1 MRTHDV
7 LIVGGGPVGVMLAAA
22 LADRGLDAVVWEA
35 RVEDPARSRALGV
48 HPPSIDLFDRLGL
61 ADDLLARAV
70 RIRRGIATSGPR
82 TIGAVPFDRTSGRW
96 PFVAAVPQDATEAVL
111 RRGLADRRDD
121 ALRRGVRFVGLE
133 QRDDDVVVHGVD
145 DAGPVVAAAR
155 FVVGADGTR
164 SAVRAAVGV
173 DSRARDLPDRYVM
186 GDVADATG
194 HGPDAVVHLERAGV
208 VESFPLPGG
217 RRRFVVHVGTVPE
230 AVGRRA
236 PTQAAPTATAPNPTA
251 PTAEHLAALV
261 SHRTGAD
268 VDPATTT
275 TTSAFGVRRR
285 LATRTVVGRVVL
297 IGDAAH
303 EISPIGGQGMNLGW
317 LDGAALE
324 TVLAAALRRRGGRV
338 LDPAAFGRFEAG
350 RARAALRAARQAEWN
365 TALGRPV
372 GAGAAR
378 ARDLALGAALR
389 APTRHV
395 LASVY
400 AMRWA

>member
-1 MRTHDV
+1 
-7 LIVGGGPVGVMLAAA
+7 MLAAA
-22 LADRGLDAVVWEA
+22 LTDRGLDAVVWEA
-35 RVEDPARSRALGV
+35 RVDDPAHSRALGV

-61 ADDLLARAV
+61 ADDLLEGAV
-70 RIRRGIATSGPR
+70 RIRRGIATSGAR
-82 TIGAVPFDRTSGRW
+82 TIGAVPFDRASSRW

-111 RRGLADRRDD
+111 RRGLADRRAD
-121 ALRRGVRFVGLE
+121 ALRRGIRFTGLE
-133 QRDDDVVVHGVD
+133 QRDDDVVVHGADVD
-145 DAGPVVAAAR
+145 GPVVAAAR

-164 SAVRAAVGV
+164 SAVRAALGV

-194 HGPDAVVHLERAGV
+194 HGPDAVIHLERAGV

-217 RRRFVVHVGTVPE
+217 RRRFVVHVGTMPE
-230 AVGRRA
+230 ADGRRA
-236 PTQAAPTATAPNPTA
+236 STPAAPAPPAPTADQ
-251 PTAEHLAALV
+251 LAALV
-261 SHRTGAD
+261 SRRTGEA
-268 VDPATTT
+268 VDPTTT
-275 TTSAFGVRRR
+275 TMTSAFGVRRR

-324 TVLAAALRRRGGRV
+324 TVLAAALRRRGGRA
-338 LDPAAFGRFEAG
+338 LDPGSFDRFEAG

-372 GAGAAR
+372 GAAAAR
-378 ARDLALGAALR
+378 ARDLALGAVLR
-389 APTRHV
+389 APVRHV

>member
-35 RVEDPARSRALGV
+35 RVDDPAHSRALGV

-61 ADDLLARAV
+61 ADDLLDRAV
-70 RIRRGIATSGPR
+70 RIRRGIATSGAS
-82 TIGAVPFDRTSGRW
+82 TIGVVPFDRASSRW

-111 RRGLADRRDD
+111 RRGLSDRRAD
-121 ALRRGVRFVGLE
+121 ALRRGIRFTGLE

-145 DAGPVVAAAR
+145 ADGPVVAAAR

-164 SAVRAAVGV
+164 SAVRAALGV

-194 HGPDAVVHLERAGV
+194 RGPDAVIHLERAGV

-217 RRRFVVHVGTVPE
+217 RRRFVVHVGTVPDAE
-230 AVGRRA
+230 GRRT
-236 PTQAAPTATAPNPTA
+236 PSPAASTPPASTA
-251 PTAEHLAALV
+251 PTADQLAALV
-261 SHRTGAD
+261 SRRTGEA
-268 VDPATTT
+268 VDPTTT
-275 TTSAFGVRRR
+275 TMTSAFGVRRR

-303 EISPIGGQGMNLGW
+303 EISPIGGQSMNLGW

-324 TVLAAALRRRGGRV
+324 TVLATALRRRGGRA
-338 LDPAAFGRFEAG
+338 LDPGSFDRFEAG
-350 RARAALRAARQAEWN
+350 RARAALRGARQAEWN

-378 ARDLALGAALR
+378 ARDLALGAVLR
-389 APTRHV
+389 APGRHV

>member
-35 RVEDPARSRALGV
+35 RVDDPAHSRALGV

-61 ADDLLARAV
+61 ADDLLAHAV
-70 RIRRGIATSGPR
+70 RIRRGIARSGTR
-82 TIGAVPFDRTSGRW
+82 TMGVVPFDRASSRW
-96 PFVAAVPQDATEAVL
+96 PFVAAVPQDRTESVL
-111 RRGLADRRDD
+111 RTGLARRRED

-133 QRDDDVVVHGVD
+133 QRDEDVVVQGVGD
-145 DAGPVVAAAR
+145 EGPVVVAAR

-164 SAVRAAVGV
+164 SAVRAALGV
-173 DSRARDLPDRYVM
+173 DTRARDLPDRYVM
-186 GDVADATG
+186 GDFADTTG
-194 HGPDAVVHLERAGV
+194 HGSDAVIHLERTGV
-208 VESFPLPGG
+208 VESFPLPAG
-217 RRRFVVHVGTVPE
+217 RRRFVVHTGSE
-230 AVGRRA
+230 RR
-236 PTQAAPTATAPNPTA
+236 PTA
-251 PTAEHLAALV
+251 PVTADVVARLV
-261 SHRTGAD
+261 SDRTGSP
-268 VDPATTT
+268 VDATTST
-275 TTSAFGVRRR
+275 MTSAFGVRRR

-317 LDGAALE
+317 LDGHALE
-324 TVLAAALRRRGGRV
+324 TEIAVAVKRRGGRV
-338 LDPAAFGRFEAG
+338 LDPTTFARFEAG
-350 RARAALRAARQAEWN
+350 RARAVVRAARQAEWN

-372 GAGAAR
+372 GGGTAR
-378 ARDLALGAALR
+378 ARDLALRAVLR
-389 APTRHV
+389 APSRHV

>member
-1 MRTHDV
+1 VRTHDV

-35 RVEDPARSRALGV
+35 RVDDPAHSRALGV

-61 ADDLLARAV
+61 ADDLLAGAV
-70 RIRRGIATSGPR
+70 RIRRGIATSGAR
-82 TIGAVPFDRTSGRW
+82 TIGAVPFDRASPRW

-111 RRGLADRRDD
+111 RQGLADRRAD
-121 ALRRGVRFVGLE
+121 ALRRGTRFVGLE

-145 DAGPVVAAAR
+145 VDGPVVAAAR

-164 SAVRAAVGV
+164 SAVRAALGV

-194 HGPDAVVHLERAGV
+194 RGPDAVIHLERAGV

-230 AVGRRA
+230 AGGRRA
-236 PTQAAPTATAPNPTA
+236 STPAAPVSAAPTADQ
-251 PTAEHLAALV
+251 LAALV
-261 SHRTGAD
+261 SRRTGEP
-268 VDPATTT
+268 VDPTTT
-275 TTSAFGVRRR
+275 TMTSAFGVRRR

-324 TVLAAALRRRGGRV
+324 TVLATALRRRGGRA
-338 LDPAAFGRFEAG
+338 LDPGSFDRFEAG

-372 GAGAAR
+372 GSGAAR
-378 ARDLALGAALR
+378 ARDLALGAVLR
-389 APTRHV
+389 APARDV

>member
-35 RVEDPARSRALGV
+35 RVDDPAHSRALGV

-61 ADDLLARAV
+61 ADHLLADAV
-70 RIRRGIATSGPR
+70 RIRRGIARSGSR
-82 TIGAVPFDRTSGRW
+82 TVGVVPFDRASSRW
-96 PFVAAVPQDATEAVL
+96 PFVAAVPQDRTEAVL
-111 RRGLADRRDD
+111 RAGLAARRDD

-133 QRDDDVVVHGVD
+133 QRDEDVVVQGVD
-145 DAGPVVAAAR
+145 GEGPVVVAAR

-164 SAVRAAVGV
+164 SAVRAASGLDTTV
-173 DSRARDLPDRYVM
+173 RDLPDRYVM
-186 GDVADATG
+186 GDFADATG
-194 HGPDAVVHLERAGV
+194 HGTDAVIHLERTGV
-208 VESFPLPGG
+208 VESFPLPAG
-217 RRRFVVHVGTVPE
+217 RRRFVVHAGAERRPASTV
-230 AVGRRA
+230 
-236 PTQAAPTATAPNPTA
+236 
-251 PTAEHLAALV
+251 TAEEVARLV
-261 SHRTGAD
+261 TDRTGVP
-268 VDPATTT
+268 VDPTSSTMA
-275 TTSAFGVRRR
+275 SAFGVRRR

-317 LDGAALE
+317 LDGHALE
-324 TVLAAALRRRGGRV
+324 NVIAAAVKLRGGRM
-338 LDPAAFGRFEAG
+338 LDPTAFDRFEAD
-350 RARAALRAARQAEWN
+350 RARAAVRAARQAEWN

-372 GAGAAR
+372 GGGTAR
-378 ARDLALGAALR
+378 ARDLALAAVLR
-389 APTRHV
+389 SPSRHL